1 MRRVA
6 WAVMA
11 VVLGI
16 RHGEVENPD
25 HLVYARSAGFPLA
38 AAGREAARRLG
49 EALRNAPIVAV
60 WASPL
65 ERAQETAAALA
76 EPHGLRVQ
84 TDERLIEWGGL
95 VRWQGTS
102 WPESMQDPDLLAMY
116 ADPIARS
123 PEYPLDVAGREV
135 LAWAEER
142 AAEHSDGVVIGVSH
156 EAPLIAAW
164 LAGRGA
170 DFHAFRS
177 VNIPHLGGV
186 RLVPGPPET
195 VDPADALAPSC

>member
-1 MRRVA
+1 MA
-6 WAVMA
+6 A
-11 VVLGI
+11 VVGI

-38 AAGREAARRLG
+38 AAGREAARLLG

-76 EPHGLRVQ
+76 EPHGLDVR

-116 ADPIARS
+116 ADPVGRS
-123 PEYPLDVAGREV
+123 PDDPLDEVGRRV
-135 LAWAEER
+135 MAWAGER
-142 AAEHSDGVVIGVSH
+142 EAEHDDGVVIGVSH
-156 EAPLIAAW
+156 EAPLIAGW
-164 LAGRGA
+164 LFGRGA
-170 DFHAFRS
+170 DYSAFRS

-186 RLVPGPPET
+186 RLLPGPPEI
-195 VDPADALAPSC
+195 VDPVDALVPAC